1 MKQNEIKDLICL
13 IEKILADK
21 SNTISDPARKEL
33 ESFLLQLKEDKSKF
47 SLLPYL
53 NGIAKVMDIIE
64 VISEAIEKYFS

>member
-21 SNTISDPARKEL
+21 SNTISDTARKEL
-33 ESFLLQLKEDKSKF
+33 EGFLLQLKEDKSKF